1 MAWLRVSRDDLSRL
15 WGPVSSCTISLVRH
29 VNRGHLLCMIYMKK
43 RPISVENRWDIL
55 YRDYPEVYDEFAN
68 VPYEPGMMSV
78 LHERFDFNGKTIA
91 DIGSGSGRSTLKLA
105 EYAKRVIGV
114 EPEKAMRDEA
124 LKNTAEAGL
133 TNIVYVDGRGEE
145 MPLDDDS
152 VDMVV
157 AITATM
163 YPPEDVIPLFIGEA
177 RRVVKSG
184 GMIVSVDVAPGWYGG
199 ELNEIID
206 DPNADVEL

>member
-1 MAWLRVSRDDLSRL
+1 
-15 WGPVSSCTISLVRH
+15 
-29 VNRGHLLCMIYMKK
+29 MIYMKK